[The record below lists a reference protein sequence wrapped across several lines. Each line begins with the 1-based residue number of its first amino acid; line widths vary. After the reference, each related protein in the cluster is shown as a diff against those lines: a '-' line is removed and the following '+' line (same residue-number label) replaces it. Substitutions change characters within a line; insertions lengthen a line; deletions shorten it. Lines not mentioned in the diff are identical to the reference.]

1 MIERLFDILLYH
13 PDCPLMFN
21 SRQFWLFFML
31 FIPVYGLFAMW
42 RRRTAM
48 LVFVVLVSL
57 FFYYKSSGLYVLLL
71 VARALFDYYIVRIMD
86 DNPNPRCRKAL
97 LLLSLISSVGVLAY
111 FKYTNFFALNLSEI
125 VGGNFQPLDIVLPVG
140 ISFYSFQSIS
150 YVVDVYKRRTK
161 RAGSLLD
168 YLFYLSFFPYVAA
181 GPIVRAAS
189 FLPQIR
195 RHKKITDKMV
205 FSGLWLVMTGLVKK
219 AVVAD
224 YLAQYNDL
232 VFSMPAGYSGFECMM
247 GVLGYSIQIFCDFSG
262 YSDIAIGIARIMG
275 FDLGINFRSPYK
287 SLNVTEFWHRWHIS
301 LSTWLRDYVY
311 IPLGG
316 NRKGSLR
323 TYINLM
329 ATMLIGGIW
338 HGAGWNFVIW
348 GGLHGSGL
356 IAHKIYCSHYH
367 GRNVSAKFLPWLLTF
382 AFVTFLWIFFRAEN
396 LNGAMMILDNIFTD
410 FRPDMVLPFVQT
422 RIGWVAVCFLSLV
435 AILVPVKFYSFLES
449 EFIVSR
455 LWIKIIVFI
464 CVVQLVLEFSSSDI
478 SPFIYFQF

>member
-1 MIERLFDILLYH
+1 M
-13 PDCPLMFN
+13 
-21 SRQFWLFFML
+21 
-31 FIPVYGLFAMW
+31 
-42 RRRTAM
+42 
-48 LVFVVLVSL
+48 
-57 FFYYKSSGLYVLLL
+57 
-71 VARALFDYYIVRIMD
+71 
-86 DNPNPRCRKAL
+86 
-97 LLLSLISSVGVLAY
+97 
-111 FKYTNFFALNLSEI
+111 
-125 VGGNFQPLDIVLPVG
+125 
-140 ISFYSFQSIS
+140 
-150 YVVDVYKRRTK
+150 DVYKRRTK